1 MNKTYLFLASLL
13 ILLGVGLVIAGGTSD
28 KKEIPPDQ
36 LLREVF
42 ENTRY
47 ISTDELADRL
57 IKKDPTVQLIDVRLA
72 AEFESFALP
81 GVVNITPDNL
91 FSEESRELL
100 AQPGKDFIFYSNDD
114 ILSNQTWQILRR
126 SGFSRLYLLKDGL
139 NGWVVTILL
148 PTPPSPVEPQ
158 EAFDL
163 YQARV
168 GASQF
173 FKGTVITTTSEE
185 PKEKVETTRKVKK
198 VAAEGGC

>member
-1 MNKTYLFLASLL
+1 MNKTYLFLATLL
-13 ILLGVGLVIAGGTSD
+13 IILGVGLVIAGGTSN

-36 LLREVF
+36 LLRKVF

-47 ISTDELADRL
+47 VSTDQLADRL
-57 IKKDPTVQLIDVRLA
+57 IKKDPTVQLIDVRA
-72 AEFESFALP
+72 ASEFKSFALP
-81 GVVNITPDNL
+81 GAVNITPDSL
-91 FSEESRELL
+91 FTEQSSEVFG
-100 AQPGKDFIFYSNDD
+100 QPGKDFIFYSNDD
-114 ILSNQTWQILRR
+114 VLSNQTWQLLCRN
-126 SGFSRLYLLKDGL
+126 GVSRLYVLKEGL
-139 NGWVVTILL
+139 NGWVMTILL

-173 FKGTVITTTSEE
+173 FKGTVFTTAQEK

-198 VAAEGGC
+198 AAAEGGC